1 MCIINRVKT
10 NQCCGCSACVSV
22 CPKECLTL
30 NADKNGFLQVK
41 LSKHNCIE
49 CGLCEKV
56 CPVLN
61 QREEKELEIEAFA
74 VKNTEESQRKNSS
87 SGGVFIALAN
97 QVIEEGGVVC
107 GAKFDKDF
115 HLIHDFAQTKEELK
129 PLMGSKY
136 LQSDMKDCY
145 KKVKNYL
152 LQERLVLFVG
162 TPCQVMGLKLYLKKE
177 YDNLL
182 AVEVVCH
189 GVPSPLV
196 WEKYLEE
203 VCKRKKIS
211 LNEIENISFRNKDK
225 SWRVFNLKIEGKEKT
240 ILKESLHDNLYMRG
254 FLQNLFLRQSCHN
267 CPAKNFNSMAD
278 ISLADYWSIDRF
290 HPEIDDNKGVSAM
303 ILYNKKIKLDFNK
316 LFLDFKKLKLDFK
329 NTTLRNILETNTAL
343 VKSAK
348 PHPRREEFFDTMQ
361 EKGLLNLK
369 QYVGEPTLK
378 KIKRKTRWFLSDV
391 KALIMKKGGF

>member
-10 NQCCGCSACVSV
+10 NQCCGCSACVSI

-74 VKNTEESQRKNSS
+74 VKNTEESQRKASS

-115 HLIHDFAQTKEELK
+115 QLIHDFAQTKEELK

-162 TPCQVMGLKLYLKKE
+162 TPCQIMGLKLFLRKE
-177 YDNLL
+177 YNNLL

-196 WEKYLEE
+196 WKKYLEE
-203 VCKRKKIS
+203 VSKRKKIS

-225 SWRVFNLKIEGKEKT
+225 SWRVFNLKIEGKGKT

-267 CPAKNFNSMAD
+267 CLAKNFNSMAD
-278 ISLADYWSIDRF
+278 LSLADYWGIDRF

-316 LFLDFKKLKLDFK
+316 LFLDFKKLKLDLK

-343 VKSAK
+343 VKSAN
-348 PHPRREEFFDTMQ
+348 PHPRREEFFDTMN
-361 EKGLLNLK
+361 EKEFLNLK

-391 KALIMKKGGF
+391 KAMIMKKGGV

>member
-10 NQCCGCSACVSV
+10 NQCCGCSACVSI

-61 QREEKELEIEAFA
+61 TKEEKELEIEAFA

-97 QVIEEGGVVC
+97 QVIEEGGIVC
-107 GAKFDKDF
+107 GARFDKDF
-115 HLIHDFAQTKEELK
+115 QLIHDFAQTKEEL
-129 PLMGSKY
+129 LSLIGSKY
-136 LQSDMKDCY
+136 LQSDMRNCY
-145 KKVKNYL
+145 KEIKNYL

-162 TPCQVMGLKLYLKKE
+162 TPCQVMGLKLYLRKE
-177 YDNLL
+177 YNNLI
-182 AVEVVCH
+182 AAEVVCH

-196 WEKYLEE
+196 WKKYLEE
-203 VCKRKKIS
+203 VCKRKKTS
-211 LNEIENISFRNKDK
+211 LNEIKNISFRNKDK

-240 ILKESLHDNLYMRG
+240 ILKETLYDNLYMRG

-267 CPAKNFNSMAD
+267 CPAKNFNSRAD
-278 ISLADYWSIDRF
+278 LSLADYWSVDKF
-290 HPEIDDNKGVSAM
+290 HKEIDDNKGVSAV
-303 ILYNKKIKLDFNK
+303 ILYNDKASLY
-316 LFLDFKKLKLDFK
+316 FKKLSLCFK
-329 NTTLRNILETNTAL
+329 QTTLRNILETNTAL

-348 PHPRREEFFDTMQ
+348 PHQKREEFFKTMQ

-378 KIKRKTRWFLSDV
+378 KIKRKIRWFLSDV
-391 KALIMKKGGF
+391 KALIIKKGGF